1 MRSIL
6 VVNPKGG
13 CGKTTIATNLAS
25 FYAVWD
31 VPVGLV
37 DLDSQ
42 KSSTDWLK
50 ARPETASKIQ
60 GFYGV
65 RSKVDL
71 PSGLRRVIYDA
82 PAKVSLASVSK
93 LINVVDV
100 VLIPVL
106 PSAIDMRVTAKF
118 IADLLIKVKVRNKPV
133 KIAVVGNRMQA
144 NYKSSVLLETF
155 LENAGIPFL
164 ARIRASQKYVH
175 AANNGLGIFD
185 MTPSS
190 VKLDVETWKPL
201 VNWVERKIVVDEKN

>member
-13 CGKTTIATNLAS
+13 SGKTTLATNLAS

-50 ARPETASKIQ
+50 SRPESASTIQ
-60 GFYGV
+60 GFYGLK
-65 RSKVDL
+65 RKIDL
-71 PSGLRRVIYDA
+71 PQDLRRVIYDS
-82 PAKVSLASVSK
+82 PAKVSLASVSL
-93 LINVVDV
+93 LINIVDV

-118 IADLLIKVKVRNKPV
+118 IADLLIKVKVRHKPV

-144 NYKSSVLLETF
+144 NYKSSALLENF
-155 LENAGIPFL
+155 LENADIPFL
-164 ARIRASQKYVH
+164 AKLRASQNYVH
-175 AANNGLGIFD
+175 VGREGLGIFD
-185 MTPSS
+185 MTPST
-190 VKLDVETWKPL
+190 VKQDVETWKPL
-201 VNWVERKIVVDEKN
+201 VNWIEQKTKE